1 MMTAPF
7 IDAIPGHATEPAGG
21 AAWGKVILLGEHA
34 VVYGRTAVAAAIDR
48 QVSVRLR
55 PRPGSAR
62 VALPEDAPRPLLSL
76 PGGIESDPRLVRA
89 LARAAELFR
98 VPLDDLEIEISSD
111 LPPRVGLGSSAALS
125 VSLVRAL
132 ATWTGSSLEDDAVCA
147 HSFDVERIF
156 HGFPSGI
163 DNTVATYGGL
173 VAFRRGHETRRI
185 TAPRPLPLVIA
196 LSLAARD
203 TGTVVSSLRQ
213 RWTAAPD
220 RYEALFDI
228 IDHIAASGERAIS
241 AGDVETLGSLMF
253 HNHAVLRRL
262 GVSTG
267 ELDELVEL
275 ARRNGAL
282 GAKLTGGGGGGA
294 VICLCERGRSE
305 LIAAFSKGGWTA
317 FPADVGAV
325 ARAGRRR
332 STTGTHGDLHGH
344 LRAKS

>member
-1 MMTAPF
+1 MMMMTVPF
-7 IDAIPGHATEPAGG
+7 ADAIPGHASEPAQG

-48 QVSVRLR
+48 QVSVRLT
-55 PRPGSAR
+55 PRLGSAR
-62 VALPEDAPRPLLSL
+62 VALPEDAPRAVLSL

-98 VPLDDLEIEISSD
+98 VPLDDVEIEISSD
-111 LPPRVGLGSSAALS
+111 LPSSVGLGSSAALS

-147 HSFDVERIF
+147 HAFDVERIF

-173 VAFRRGHETRRI
+173 VAFRRGHQTRRLA
-185 TAPRPLPLVIA
+185 APRPLPLVIA
-196 LSLAARD
+196 LGRAARD
-203 TGTVVSSLRQ
+203 TSTVVRSLRE

-228 IDHIAASGERAIS
+228 IGHIAASGERAIS
-241 AGDVETLGSLMF
+241 TGDLETLGSLMF

-262 GVSTG
+262 GVSTE

-294 VICLCERGRSE
+294 VICLCERDRAE

-317 FPADVGAV
+317 FSTEVGAV
-325 ARAGRRR
+325 TRVGRRR
-332 STTGTHGDLHGH
+332 SPMGTRVHLNSH
-344 LRAKS
+344 LRG